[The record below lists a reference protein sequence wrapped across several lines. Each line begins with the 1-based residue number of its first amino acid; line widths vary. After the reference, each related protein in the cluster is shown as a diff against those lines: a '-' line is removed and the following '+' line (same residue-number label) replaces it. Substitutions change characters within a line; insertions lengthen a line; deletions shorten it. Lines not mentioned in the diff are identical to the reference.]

1 MVIQNG
7 TIRKFGAV
15 SYSHSIVTVA
25 VSCVISKRQSD
36 IMVENR
42 DFFIS
47 PAFNALVRGV
57 PIGIFP

>member
-42 DFFIS
+42 DFFHIPRIQCS
-47 PAFNALVRGV
+47 R
-57 PIGIFP
+57 